1 MMEMRKVII
10 AIIIVALAAS
20 TAWVLFRG
28 KRAARGPWGEIS
40 IEETI
45 TIVKAY
51 VAKIEK
57 IPEENIRIDKI
68 ELRLPTESEATYLR
82 ESREGKEPPELMW
95 DASVTRFPWGG
106 FTPENQ
112 KLGGYVGM
120 VWLDAYTGEI
130 VYAFFLD

>member
-1 MMEMRKVII
+1 MEMRKVII
-10 AIIIVALAAS
+10 TILVMALAAS
-20 TAWVLFRG
+20 AAWVVFRE
-28 KRAARGPWGEIS
+28 KRTARGPWGEIP
-40 IEETI
+40 IEEAI
-45 TIVKAY
+45 AIIKAH

-68 ELRLPTESEATYLR
+68 ELRPPTESEATFLR
-82 ESREGKEPPELMW
+82 ESREGKDPPEFMW

-106 FTPENQ
+106 FTSENQ

-130 VYAFFLD
+130 VVASFLD